1 MISDVFDIYEQLW
14 LRARG
19 DGAVVEYY
27 EGFPDDPPGRNV
39 DKLRHDLNG
48 ATGWF
53 DADIE
58 GGCPNIKI
66 YRLACGDDI
75 WTPSRF
81 RGPDGAHLPPPDL
94 HDELITLA
102 HEYGHLRSFLV
113 EPERQEWNQYNAAA
127 QRRDAIKDRVAKQSR
142 GIDGSQLDSRKRAA
156 LLAELSDDDY
166 NRILREETLA
176 WKIGRETLAELLM
189 TDFVRYDVRREHGL
203 HAHRYRLGRE
213 DGWASD
219 LEGPSTTE

>member
-19 DGAVVEYY
+19 DGAVVQYY
-27 EGFPDDPPGRNV
+27 EGFPEDRPGRDV

-66 YRLACGDDI
+66 YRLACDDEI
-75 WTPSRF
+75 WTPSRI
-81 RGPDGAHLPPPDL
+81 RGPDGAHLPLPDL
-94 HDELITLA
+94 HEKLITLA

-113 EPERQEWNQYNAAA
+113 ETERQEWNKYHAAA
-127 QRRDAIKDRVAKQSR
+127 QRRDVIANRAAKHPR
-142 GIDGSQLDSRKRAA
+142 GLDDKEIDNRTRAA
-156 LLAELSDDDY
+156 LFAELSDEDCD
-166 NRILREETLA
+166 RIIREETLA
-176 WKIGRETLAELLM
+176 WKIGRETLAELSM
-189 TDFVRYDVRREHGL
+189 TDFVRYDVRQERGL
-203 HAHRYRLGRE
+203 HAHRYRLGRDE
-213 DGWASD
+213 AWPSD